1 MLNTATTMKTT
12 RLLFLVTLLL
22 CFSQMSFAQGASCA
36 TADPFCTENGA
47 AFPASTSTTAESGPD
62 YGCLLDQ
69 PNPAWYY
76 LQIDQSGN
84 IDISLTN
91 SQVEDID
98 FICWGPFNSLA
109 SACGN
114 LTGGGFFDACSLLGT
129 YPCGNIVDCS
139 FELDPAE
146 EVNIPNAVSGQYY
159 MVLITNYS
167 GVATDIFA
175 TTLGSS
181 TGTTDCSIVPPP
193 NPTNCLMDFFSANI
207 SACAPDNTFG
217 ISGDFTYVDNP
228 GTGTVTVVIDNGTN
242 TYTQTFN
249 PPFVDGQ
256 TYSYNITGV
265 PADGAASTITVS
277 FSADPAC
284 SQSIA
289 YTAVADCSCPANI
302 GTFSETVSGQ
312 SNIDYVLCFGDA
324 LDVNAN
330 NDYTAPDEQ
339 FNPPGPTYDPGIGWL
354 VYSCPPTVGLVPTPN
369 VNVSDDPC
377 FLGVWGY
384 GDLAE
389 TNDQYWINAYPG
401 VFTDNIVYFVPL
413 TIYSIVDGYYSYTN
427 TSTDCY
433 DMGVPYAVQYLP
445 EMTMTQAEDCATGEV
460 TATFNGGLPAID
472 GSQFTVV
479 AGSMTPASAV
489 FVNTT
494 CTDGGTIVLGNLAV
508 GDNYSF
514 DVEDGNGCGLTVSGT
529 MDGSGNVTLT
539 YPQTDYCITDPNTSP
554 NLVGAGGGTYSA
566 SPAGLSINAATGV
579 INIAASTAGQYDV
592 TYVGAGATCPP
603 SSTFTLEIH
612 PLPLVNA
619 GVDQSV
625 CSGTQVTLSG
635 SGDPATYTWNNGVS
649 NGVPFT
655 PAATQ
660 TYTVTATTAFG
671 CINTDQVTV
680 TVETA
685 PVPSFAADV
694 TSGCSPLDVTFTNLG
709 AGVNCSWDFGN
720 GSTTVG
726 CGPVTTTYVNV
737 GCYDVTLTTSSAAGC
752 TGTTVLQNYICISPD
767 PIASFSP
774 VPAILSELD
783 PTTQMLNSSQNA
795 SAYAWNFGDGTTS
808 AATNPSH
815 TYPGAPAS
823 YTIELIAYSPFGCTD
838 TAYATVVVEEELIF
852 YVPNTFTPDDDE
864 FNQTFKPIFSS
875 GFDPY
880 DFNMLIFNRWGE
892 IIFESNNAE
901 MGWDGT
907 YHGKYVQEG
916 TYTWKI
922 EFKTSKND
930 ARKIAVGHTNVLR

>member
-1 MLNTATTMKTT
+1 MKTT
-12 RLLFLVTLLL
+12 LILFLVTILT
-22 CFSQMSFAQGASCA
+22 CFSQLSFGQGATCA

-47 AFPASTSTTAESGPD
+47 AFPASTSTVSEAGPD

-98 FICWGPFNSLA
+98 FICWGPFNNLA
-109 SACGN
+109 SACSN
-114 LTGGGFFDACSLLGT
+114 LTGGGAFDLCSILGT

-139 FELDPAE
+139 FEIDPAE
-146 EVNIPNAVSGQYY
+146 EVNIPNAVSGEYY
-159 MVLITNYS
+159 MVLITNFS
-167 GVATDIFA
+167 GVATDIYA
-175 TTLGSS
+175 STLPSS
-181 TGTTDCSIVPPP
+181 TGTTDCSIVIP
-193 NPTNCLMDFFSANI
+193 NNCLMDYFSANI

-217 ISGDFTYVDNP
+217 INGDFSYVGNP
-228 GTGTVTVVIDNGTN
+228 GSGTVTVVVDNGTN

-256 TYSYNITGV
+256 LYSYNITGI

-284 SQSIA
+284 NQSIA

-302 GTFSETVSGQ
+302 GTFSETVTGQ
-312 SNIDYVLCFGDA
+312 SNIDYVLCFGDQ

-339 FNPPGPTYDPGIGWL
+339 FNPPGPAYDPGIGWL
-354 VYSCPPTVGLVPTPN
+354 VYSCPPTIGLVPSAN
-369 VNVSDDPC
+369 EDVIDDPC
-377 FLGVWGY
+377 LLGVWGY
-384 GDLAE
+384 GDLSE
-389 TNDQYWINAYPG
+389 INDQYWINAYPG
-401 VFTDNIVYFVPL
+401 VFTDNIVYFVPI
-413 TIYSIVDGYYSYTN
+413 TVYSATEGYYSYTN
-427 TSTDCY
+427 TSIGCY
-433 DMGVPYAVQYLP
+433 DLGTPYAVQYLP
-445 EMTMTQAEDCATGEV
+445 EMTMTQVEDCATGEV

-479 AGSMTPASAV
+479 PGSMTPASAV
-489 FVNTT
+489 FVNTS
-494 CTDGGTIVLGNLAV
+494 CSDGGDIVLGNLSV

-514 DVEDGNGCGLTVSGT
+514 VVEDGNGCGLTVSGT
-529 MDGSGNVTLT
+529 MDGSGNATLT

-566 SPAGLSINAATGV
+566 SPAGLSINATTGV

-592 TYVGAGATCPP
+592 TYVGPGATCPP

-619 GVDQSV
+619 GADQLV
-625 CSGTQVTLSG
+625 CAGTQVTLSG
-635 SGDPATYTWNNGVS
+635 SGDPANYTWNNGVA

-660 TYTVTATTAFG
+660 TYIVTATTAFG

-680 TVETA
+680 TVEAA

-709 AGVNCSWDFGN
+709 AGVNCVWDFGN
-720 GSTTVG
+720 GLVANG
-726 CGPVTTTYVNV
+726 CGPVSTTYVNV
-737 GCYDVTLTTSSAAGC
+737 GCYDVTLTTSFGAGC
-752 TGTTVLQNYICISPD
+752 TGTTTLPNYICVSPD

-774 VPAILSELD
+774 VPSILSELD

-795 SAYAWNFGDGTTS
+795 NAYAWNFGDGTTS
-808 AATNPSH
+808 VATNPSH
-815 TYPGAPAS
+815 TYPGTPAS
-823 YTIELIAYSPFGCTD
+823 YTIQLIAFSPFGCTD

-864 FNQTFKPIFSS
+864 FNQTFNPVFSS

-880 DFNMLIFNRWGE
+880 DFNMLIFDRWGE
-892 IIFESNNAE
+892 VIFETNNAE
-901 MGWDGT
+901 IGWDGT
-907 YHGKYVQEG
+907 YHGKLVQEG